1 MSVTRKDNLSKTK
14 SDQLDTRLDN
24 KNNRNIST
32 TDDVDIC
39 IFRHLKRGCLEHYEK
54 IKSSKYSEKRLKI
67 ILVRCSE
74 IRQPLKISEHVL
86 ILENKK
92 YFTFG
97 NKSSQSRKLY
107 KRQEFILRQNKI
119 FTESFSLD

>member
-1 MSVTRKDNLSKTK
+1 MSVTRKENLSKTK

-24 KNNRNIST
+24 KNHRNISM

-39 IFRHLKRGCLEHYEK
+39 IFRNLKRGCLEQYEK

-67 ILVRCSE
+67 ILVRCRK
-74 IRQPLKISEHVL
+74 IRQAVKISEHVL
-86 ILENKK
+86 ILENKE

-107 KRQEFILRQNKI
+107 KRQEFILQRNKI
-119 FTESFSLD
+119 FAENFSLD